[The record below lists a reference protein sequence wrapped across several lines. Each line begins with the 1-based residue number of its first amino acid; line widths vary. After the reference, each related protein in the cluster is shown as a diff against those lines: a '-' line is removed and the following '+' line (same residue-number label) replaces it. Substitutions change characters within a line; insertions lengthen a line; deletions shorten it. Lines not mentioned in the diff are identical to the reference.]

1 MPVWF
6 GLVFPAPS
14 VGVFSRL
21 PLFSFGF
28 LFFFFFL
35 FLSPPFFFFSFVF
48 LRGGM
53 DWFSFPPTPPLHL
66 LPASPRATGLWFLSR
81 FRAVGFLFLGL
92 SCFVDASPAHCDLPA
107 SVPVSTAV
115 QQGPGG
121 PTAGMPGQKVTAGL
135 RGTRGCG
142 RTAGAGAPGRCV
154 WTEPLCPPPRPRCP
168 RWQGAKRVRPRP
180 RPPRVQGSAQFS
192 SVQRRVW
199 VRGRSSVGAVT
210 ALPSRDAAGQ
220 APKGAVT
227 AGVRPAGPTA
237 RSSHPK
243 T

>member
-1 MPVWF
+1 
-6 GLVFPAPS
+6 
-14 VGVFSRL
+14 
-21 PLFSFGF
+21 
-28 LFFFFFL
+28 
-35 FLSPPFFFFSFVF
+35 
-48 LRGGM
+48 M

-121 PTAGMPGQKVTAGL
+121 PTAGMSGQKVTAGL

-142 RTAGAGAPGRCV
+142 QTAGAGAPGRCV
-154 WTEPLCPPPRPRCP
+154 WTEPLCPPPAPVP
-168 RWQGAKRVRPRP
+168 TLAGSEAGASPPTASQGPGLGSVLVRAAPGLGK
-180 RPPRVQGSAQFS
+180 GSE
-192 SVQRRVW
+192 QRG
-199 VRGRSSVGAVT
+199 GRDGA
-210 ALPSRDAAGQ
+210 ALPGRRGPGTQGGGDSWCETGRAHGQKLPSENVVAWQVVEVRLGPVLRLRLPGDAGCF
-220 APKGAVT
+220 PV
-227 AGVRPAGPTA
+227 PASCPTA
-237 RSSHPK
+237 QRGHFLG